1 MAWRPFL
8 IGLVPAT
15 IAAATSAGTASAQ
28 SDPQEVRFRAEG
40 GRGGHWQGY
49 LERLTHDSVYLRV
62 RGTDTVAAF
71 SRLAV
76 DSVERRRL
84 VKVPRAV
91 VIGCLAVGGPLG
103 ALGYFGT
110 HDPDS
115 PGIEKTVGA
124 VAFVVG
130 CGVGA
135 IGGAI
140 VSAAH
145 GHQWEPWTLPAAL
158 RSLPAPP
165 EPEFSAYHDLLIID
179 GSSNIAPTA
188 RAKLGR

>member
-1 MAWRPFL
+1 MFMHWRSFAIVVL
-8 IGLVPAT
+8 PAS
-15 IAAATSAGTASAQ
+15 IAAAVAPAAGAQ
-28 SDPQEVRFRAEG
+28 SSPQEIRFLSQTG
-40 GRGGHWQGY
+40 QSGYWHGY
-49 LERLTHDSVYLRV
+49 LERLTPDSLYLRV
-62 RGTDTVAAF
+62 YGRDSIAAF

-76 DSVERRRL
+76 DSVQRPRL

-91 VIGCLAVGGPLG
+91 GIGCLALGGPLG

-140 VSAAH
+140 VAAVH
-145 GHQWEPWTLPAAL
+145 GNQWEPWTLPAEFPSSPPRNDTAPL
-158 RSLPAPP
+158 APDGWPAEAPP
-165 EPEFSAYHDLLIID
+165 
-179 GSSNIAPTA
+179 
-188 RAKLGR
+188 